1 MTGARQ
7 GLDVVHLEGVTGA
20 RVHRLDADTATSL
33 RGLNDVARGTVVADL
48 VGLHDADPGGVADA
62 VTTAGIE
69 IAVAHDADV
78 AAALRAAGVEVHES
92 LDAALH
98 DSATALREAEAGAP
112 PAPLAPA
119 QGDSQIVTTEDFLDR
134 DPRA

>member
-7 GLDVVHLEGVTGA
+7 GLDVVHLEGVTVA
-20 RVHRLDADTATSL
+20 RLHRLDADTATSL

-78 AAALRAAGVEVHES
+78 AA